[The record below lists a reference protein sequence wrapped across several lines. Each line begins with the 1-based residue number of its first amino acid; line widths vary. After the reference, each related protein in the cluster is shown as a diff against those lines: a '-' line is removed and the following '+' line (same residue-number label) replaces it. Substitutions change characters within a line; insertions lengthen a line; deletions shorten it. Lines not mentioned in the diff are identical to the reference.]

1 MQFKRI
7 MFDEEGIEAFN
18 KKCISCGA
26 LILIFG
32 KGNNVLCPHCT
43 ECLDNGNT
51 LVLEV
56 VRVEDDCLVVNRI
69 ILLSNIYLT
78 SKQKIIAISDPA
90 EFERLYNIYIQ
101 RNG

>member
-1 MQFKRI
+1 MLFKRI
-7 MFDEEGIEAFN
+7 KFDEEGIGVFN

-26 LILIFG
+26 PILLFG
-32 KGNNVLCPHCT
+32 SGDNVLCPHCT

-51 LVLEV
+51 LILEV
-56 VRVEDDCLVVNRI
+56 VKVEDDYLIVNRI
-69 ILLSNIYLT
+69 ILLSDIYGT
-78 SKQKIIAISDPA
+78 PKQKIIAVSDSV